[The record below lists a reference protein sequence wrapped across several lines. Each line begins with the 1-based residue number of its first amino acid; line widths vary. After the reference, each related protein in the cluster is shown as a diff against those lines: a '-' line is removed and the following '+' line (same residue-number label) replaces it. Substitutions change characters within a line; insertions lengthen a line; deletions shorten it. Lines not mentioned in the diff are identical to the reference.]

1 MTEDFIYN
9 KMTSAPSDYSCNDG
23 DLSLAKNVV
32 SKYNE
37 IAPIQKPTTY
47 QTFNNAVDVLYIHH
61 TTNGDFY
68 ICSKTNENNALTI
81 YAIDKDNKEYNIS
94 SNIGNKILG
103 IKSIGNVLIV
113 STDTKLNYVRYK
125 ADTNSYLYLGE
136 HIPSPVISFGLE
148 LELVK
153 KAYPAHLSTHT
164 STSMQT
170 QLQDFCT
177 ITSSD
182 DSVTDKDN
190 MYIKEAKLGKN
201 FEANVEYYL
210 SSRKITNL
218 SYYIYQYI
226 NLYGVAED
234 GSYVIIIGKNTKWFR
249 LGRTFKKYI
258 FAANKNNVN
267 LYDFSKCS
275 INLYIKKGFEN
286 TIAGNIVEYTK
297 DNFDALVGYREKF
310 VSLYATKENKFIHPF
325 FIRYALKLYDGSYV
339 NASTPI
345 LMLPNSG
352 YAPMMQFGEDTPA
365 DATYRAFIAT
375 LQYAV
380 KTDIQKEWKD
390 VVSSVD
396 IFISSP
402 LYPYDGGAEYDET
415 KSYFSFIAKEKNS
428 TGSYDLVN
436 DANFGIGKCSVANNN
451 DNYYK
456 HNIVD
461 ISNKVYKDMGMSDES
476 EYSIKFVKIAEE
488 KIQDK
493 IEHVST
499 FYLISS
505 INFEDFT
512 TNEIYNDVKIEKNA
526 LVNIEQNKTLKD
538 DFYAD
543 KTFFDAHVETYNN
556 RLHLYNYKYQLPAP
570 TDIWLQNS
578 HVYIDNDLSNRLKY
592 IYVFI
597 QTQDGEK
604 LVKYEYENEPCLT
617 NAFFFAYP
625 DSRATKAF
633 FVYTNKDNKQ
643 EKAIVRLLTK
653 HKLLNM
659 AYYITPDINEGFFHL
674 SYDIDFSEDSYK
686 NYTDHI
692 QSINTILQSYSN
704 MPFAFVDTASSIPC
718 NKLIAIKPQC
728 VALSQGQFGE
738 FPLMAFTDNGIWALS
753 INNEG
758 LYVAK
763 QATSREVPINEDAIQ
778 QLDKAL
784 VFITD
789 RGVCLMSG
797 SDTQYISEAIY
808 ENNTSLTDIKQFKE
822 FIKACKMFYDYA
834 HNRVI
839 FYDNNLKYAYAYYL
853 SHNSW
858 CVIDIDINKALN
870 SYPSALVI
878 SSDRTKVLNF
888 SDEDTSTQTDFEVI
902 TRPLKLKTPNIF
914 KTISLIIQR
923 GYWDKKSE
931 FKFVLY
937 ASNNL
942 IDWTT
947 VWASS
952 KTFMNGFCGT
962 PYKYYKIKLKGK
974 LNSNDRLV
982 GFTAQYEPKG
992 TNKPR

>member
-9 KMTSAPSDYSCNDG
+9 KMASAPSDYSCNDG
-23 DLSLAKNVV
+23 DLSLSKNVV

-37 IAPIQKPTTY
+37 IAPIPKPTEFHN
-47 QTFNNAVDVLYIHH
+47 FNKAVDVLYIHH
-61 TTNGDFY
+61 TTDGDFY
-68 ICSKTNENNALTI
+68 ICSKINDNNALTI
-81 YAIDKDNKEYNIS
+81 YAIDKDNKEYTIS
-94 SNIGNKILG
+94 SDIGNKIIG

-125 ADTNSYLYLGE
+125 ADTNSYLYLGD
-136 HIPSPVISFGLE
+136 HIPSPIISFGLE

-182 DSVTDKDN
+182 NNVVDKDN
-190 MYIKEAKLGKN
+190 MYIKEAKLGKD

-234 GSYVIIIGKNTKWFR
+234 GSYVIIIGRNTKWFR

-258 FAANKNNVN
+258 FAASKKNVN
-267 LYDFSKCS
+267 LFDFNSCS
-275 INLYIKKGFEN
+275 INFYIKKGFEN

-325 FIRYALKLYDGSYV
+325 FVRYALKLYDGSYV

-365 DATYRAFIAT
+365 DATYKAFIAT

-380 KTDIQKEWKD
+380 KTDIQEVWKD

-428 TGSYDLVN
+428 TGSYDLVK

-461 ISNKVYKDMGMSDES
+461 VSNKVFKDMGTSDDS
-476 EYSIKFVKIAEE
+476 EYSIKFVKVAEE
-488 KIQDK
+488 KLQEK
-493 IEHVST
+493 IEHVNT

-512 TNEIYNDVKIEKNA
+512 TNEIYNDVKIEKNT

-538 DFYAD
+538 GFYAD

-578 HVYIDNDLSNRLKY
+578 HVYIDNDLNYRLKS

-625 DSRATKAF
+625 DRRATKAF
-633 FVYTNKDNKQ
+633 FVYINNENGQK
-643 EKAIVRLLTK
+643 KAIVRLLTK
-653 HKLLNM
+653 HKILNM
-659 AYYITPDINEGFFHL
+659 AYYITPDINEGLFHL
-674 SYDIDFSEDSYK
+674 SYDIDFSEDNYK
-686 NYTDHI
+686 NYTDYI
-692 QSINTILQSYSN
+692 QSTNTILQSYAN
-704 MPFAFVDTASSIPC
+704 MPFAFVDAASSIPC

-728 VALSQGQFGE
+728 VALSQGQYGE

-753 INNEG
+753 INSEG

-763 QATSREVPINEDAIQ
+763 QSAGRDVLISDEAIL
-778 QLDKAL
+778 QLDKAIT
-784 VFITD
+784 FITD

-797 SDTQYISEAIY
+797 SNTQYISDAIY
-808 ENNTSLTDIKQFKE
+808 ENNTSLTDIEQFKT
-822 FIKACKMFYDYA
+822 FITHCKMFYDYA
-834 HNRVI
+834 HNRIV
-839 FYDNNLKYAYAYYL
+839 FYDKSLNYAYAYYIN
-853 SHNSW
+853 HNSW
-858 CVIDIDINKALN
+858 CVIDIDIEKALL
-870 SYPSALVI
+870 SFPSALAI
-878 SSDRTKVLNF
+878 SSDKTKVLNF
-888 SDEDTSTQTDFEVI
+888 STENTTNQTDFKLI
-902 TRPLKLKTPNIF
+902 TRPLKMKAPNIF
-914 KTISLIIQR
+914 KTLYLIIQR
-923 GYWDKKSE
+923 GYFTANSNINQ
-931 FKFVLY
+931 VLY
-937 ASNNL
+937 ASNDL
-942 IDWTT
+942 INWTT
-947 VWASS
+947 VWSS
-952 KTFMNGFCGT
+952 KNNLMNGFGGT
-962 PYKYYKIKLKGK
+962 PYKFYKIDLSGK
-974 LNSNDRLV
+974 LNHDDRIV
-982 GFTAQYEPKG
+982 GFTAQYELKG